1 MTEPIDGE
9 VTNDANTRSQRAAA
23 DELEVGDFVKW
34 QSSGGTAQGR
44 ITKIVRDGQ
53 VAVPDTEVTI
63 NGEAENPAAVIRIYR
78 KNEEGWQATDTLVG
92 HRFSTLTKIPSLRSL
107 SEIEAEA
114 RELPE
119 NYRPALEEGVP
130 EGRACGNCYFYDEE
144 RVNPDGDKAYCEKWD
159 EFVRGDYY
167 CNAWQKDEEDREES
181 RAVNLSPPAY
191 MKAAARRG
199 LAYHKEGLSGDGLAD
214 ATVREAR
221 AMARGNVTADKWV
234 RINAW
239 IARHLV
245 DLDAPAANPNNEK
258 YPSAGVVAHLLWGS
272 GPSKAN
278 ARRTKDF
285 AESVVARLEEE
296 NRNLTTTKGESV
308 SKVEVRNTPAKFEMR
323 AESDGM
329 TFEGYAAVWDSPSEP
344 LPFTERIKQGAFERS
359 IKRARNDI
367 KLLWNHDSG
376 SILGSTRAGTLK
388 LVEDNIGLKVIASLP
403 HTTAGL
409 DAAVLL
415 KRGDIDS
422 MSFGFSVPAGGDS
435 WNDDGS
441 ERTLKSVRLHE
452 VSIVAFPAY
461 TGTAGKTLV
470 RGLDKVAERNAI
482 DADALADAML
492 KLEEGDELSDT
503 DANLLRAV
511 IDTLSP
517 VADLNEAVAE
527 ESPSGDKEMLD
538 LVKTK
543 LKLMNGMI

>member
-1 MTEPIDGE
+1 MNKQTQGDADG
-9 VTNDANTRSQRAAA
+9 TNTSEERATP
-23 DELEVGDFVKW
+23 EQLEVGDFVRW

-44 ITKIVRDGQ
+44 ITRIVRDGQ
-53 VAVPDTEVTI
+53 LAVPDTEVTI
-63 NGEAENPAAVIRIYR
+63 NGEAEDPAALIRIYR
-78 KNEEGWQATDTLVG
+78 ENEEGWKATDTLVG

-107 SEIEAEA
+107 PVIEAEA
-114 RELPE
+114 RDLPE
-119 NYRPALEEGVP
+119 NYRPALEEDVP

-144 RVNPDGDKAYCEKWD
+144 RINPDGDQAYCEKWG
-159 EFVRGDYY
+159 EFVRGDHY
-167 CNAWQKDEEDREES
+167 CNSWSEDEPDREES

-191 MKAAARRG
+191 MRAAARRG
-199 LAYHKEGLSGDGLAD
+199 LAYHEQGLSGDGLAD

-272 GPSKAN
+272 GPSKAA

-285 AESVVARLEEE
+285 ADSVVARLEEE

-308 SKVEVRNTPAKFEMR
+308 SKVEVRNTHSKFELR
-323 AESDGM
+323 AEADGM

-344 LPFTERIKQGAFERS
+344 LPFTERIRQGAFERS

-367 KLLWNHDSG
+367 KLLWNHDTG

-388 LVEDNIGLKVIASLP
+388 LVEDNTGLKVIASLP
-403 HTTAGL
+403 ETTVGR

-435 WNDDGS
+435 WNEDGS

-461 TGTAGKTLV
+461 AGTSGKTLV
-470 RGLDKVAERNAI
+470 RGLDRFAERNSI

-492 KLEEGDELSDT
+492 KLEEGNELTDT
-503 DANLLRAV
+503 DANLLRGV
-511 IDTLSP
+511 IETLSP
-517 VADLNEAVAE
+517 VAEQPEALE
-527 ESPSGDKEMLD
+527 EETPAGDKEMLD

>member
-63 NGEAENPAAVIRIYR
+63 NGEAENPAALIRIYR
-78 KNEEGWQATDTLVG
+78 ENEEGWQATDTLVG
-92 HRFSTLTKIPSLRSL
+92 HRFSTLTKTPSLRSL
-107 SEIEAEA
+107 PEIDNEASE
-114 RELPE
+114 EL
-119 NYRPALEEGVP
+119 
-130 EGRACGNCYFYDEE
+130 
-144 RVNPDGDKAYCEKWD
+144 
-159 EFVRGDYY
+159 
-167 CNAWQKDEEDREES
+167 

>member
-1 MTEPIDGE
+1 MTIEGEP
-9 VTNDANTRSQRAAA
+9 TNGTNSSEERATP
-23 DELEVGDFVKW
+23 EQL
-34 QSSGGTAQGR
+34 
-44 ITKIVRDGQ
+44 
-53 VAVPDTEVTI
+53 
-63 NGEAENPAAVIRIYR
+63 
-78 KNEEGWQATDTLVG
+78 
-92 HRFSTLTKIPSLRSL
+92 
-107 SEIEAEA
+107 EAEA
-114 RELPE
+114 RDLPE

-130 EGRACGNCYFYDEE
+130 EGRACGNCFFYDES
-144 RVNPDGDKAYCEKWD
+144 RVNDDGDKAYCEKWD
-159 EFVRGDYY
+159 DFVRGDYY
-167 CNAWQKDEEDREES
+167 CNAWQEDEENRQEVRE
-181 RAVNLSPPAY
+181 VNLTPPAY
-191 MKAAARRG
+191 MRAAARRG
-199 LAYHKEGLSGDGLAD
+199 LAYYEQGLSGDGLAD

-272 GPSKAN
+272 GPSKAA

-285 AESVVARLEEE
+285 ADSVVARLEEE

-308 SKVEVRNTPAKFEMR
+308 SKVEVRNTHSKFELR
-323 AESDGM
+323 AEADGM

-344 LPFTERIKQGAFERS
+344 LPFTERIRQGAFERS

-367 KLLWNHDSG
+367 KLLWNHDTG

-388 LVEDNIGLKVIASLP
+388 LVEDNTGLKVIASLP
-403 HTTAGL
+403 ETTAGR

-435 WNDDGS
+435 WNEDGS

-461 TGTAGKTLV
+461 AGTSGKTLV
-470 RGLDKVAERNAI
+470 RGLDRFAERNSI

-492 KLEEGDELSDT
+492 KLEEGNELTDT
-503 DANLLRAV
+503 DANLLRGV
-511 IDTLSP
+511 IETLSP
-517 VADLNEAVAE
+517 VAEQPEALE
-527 ESPSGDKEMLD
+527 EETPAGDKEMLD

>member
-63 NGEAENPAAVIRIYR
+63 NGEAENPAALIRIYR
-78 KNEEGWQATDTLVG
+78 ENEEGWQATDTLVG

-107 SEIEAEA
+107 PEIDNEASE
-114 RELPE
+114 EL
-119 NYRPALEEGVP
+119 
-130 EGRACGNCYFYDEE
+130 
-144 RVNPDGDKAYCEKWD
+144 
-159 EFVRGDYY
+159 
-167 CNAWQKDEEDREES
+167 

-258 YPSAGVVAHLLWGS
+258 YPSAGVVAHLLW
-272 GPSKAN
+272 
-278 ARRTKDF
+278 
-285 AESVVARLEEE
+285 
-296 NRNLTTTKGESV
+296 
-308 SKVEVRNTPAKFEMR
+308 
-323 AESDGM
+323 
-329 TFEGYAAVWDSPSEP
+329 EP

-492 KLEEGDELSDT
+492 KLEEGDELSDM
-503 DANLLRAV
+503 AV
-511 IDTLSP
+511 KYQIQMPTC
-517 VADLNEAVAE
+517 
-527 ESPSGDKEMLD
+527 
-538 LVKTK
+538 
-543 LKLMNGMI
+543 